1 MNNSI
6 FKSKR
11 VIAGL
16 VFFTLLLISSF
27 VVKYFEFIPAVE
39 PPIILDKTGRIIA
52 ATPYNP
58 HQVFPFGTDR
68 SGNNLLYSV
77 LDGAKY
83 TLSFVFGIACIQL
96 FFGTT
101 LGGILAYTRN
111 SFQKFVHKV
120 MQIYFF
126 IPKIVWAIFI
136 LPIATMGEDVS
147 LSIRIFREFII
158 LAIILTPPLILTI
171 AKEVQM
177 ILEKEFIICSK
188 TLGGSKFYTFR
199 KHIWVNIRQ
208 TILLLFVQQCIQTL
222 TFLVHLGFFHMAI
235 GGVREVFDP
244 ILEQVNYF
252 GNTNEWSIILSL
264 NSQQIFT
271 ASWIPIA
278 PMIMFMISIFVLN
291 TMFLG
296 MKSKM
301 GESEHSVLS

>member
-1 MNNSI
+1 MNKSI

-16 VFFTLLLISSF
+16 VFFSLLLISSF
-27 VVKYFEFIPAVE
+27 VVNYFELIPVVK
-39 PPIILDKTGRIIA
+39 PPIILDKTGKVIA
-52 ATPYNP
+52 TTPYNP
-58 HQVFPFGTDR
+58 LQVFPFGTDR

-77 LDGAKY
+77 LEGAKY

-96 FFGTT
+96 LFGTI
-101 LGGILAYTRN
+101 LGGGLAYTRK
-111 SFQKFVHKV
+111 SFHNFVQKV

-147 LSIRIFREFII
+147 LSVMIYRQFII
-158 LAIILTPPLILTI
+158 LAIILTPPLVLNI

-188 TLGGSKFYTFR
+188 TLGGSKLFIFK

-208 TILLLFVQQCIQTL
+208 TLLLLFVQQCIQTL

-244 ILEQVNYF
+244 ILEQTFYY
-252 GNTNEWSIILSL
+252 GNTNEWSSILSL

-271 ASWIPIA
+271 ASWIPMA

-291 TMFLG
+291 IMFLG

-301 GESEHSVLS
+301 GESEHSVLY